1 MNWEYEIVFSPRA
14 MRDLRAL
21 DQNIQKRI
29 KIAIT
34 KLAQFP
40 PKCDVI
46 KLHGGKGSEL
56 RLRVGD
62 WRVTFEYDFK
72 EKQVH
77 VLTIKH
83 RREAYRK

>member
-1 MNWEYEIVFSPRA
+1 MNWEFEIILSPRA
-14 MRDLRAL
+14 VKNLKAL
-21 DQNIQKRI
+21 DHSNQKRV
-29 KIAIT
+29 KNAIH

-56 RLRVGD
+56 RLRVGN

-77 VLTIKH
+77 VLTIKN